1 MTLLFPKTTKKKS
14 FSQTNSLLY
23 GFPKS
28 GKTQFGSKIT
38 FDGKEPLFIMTEDG
52 EGIHEI
58 SKARVKDWSSFCKLV
73 DLLESKAKEVKDQYC
88 CLVIDLVSDLDV
100 WAAEWVA
107 KANQV
112 THISDLSFG
121 KGFNLHKEEFRK
133 QVTRLMAIL
142 PCLFIAHTSEKEVNI
157 QGTPVKVQ
165 APTLSGRALEFI
177 NGKVDTIMFIK
188 PASGEREG
196 SIVIQPSTLAM
207 TGSRYPQLIGEHAYS
222 GKDADLV
229 FKKLEALFNKEETK
243 KESKNV

>member
-1 MTLLFPKTTKKKS
+1 MLFPKTSKKKS

-28 GKTQFGSKIT
+28 GKTQFGSKIN
-38 FDGKEPLFIMTEDG
+38 FEGKEPLFIMTEDG

-58 SKARVKDWSSFCKLV
+58 SKARIKDWTGLCKLI
-73 DLLESKAKEVKDQYC
+73 DLLESKAKEVKEQYC
-88 CLVIDLVSDLDV
+88 CLVVDLVSDLDV

-107 KANQV
+107 KTNDV

-121 KGFNLHKEEFRK
+121 KGFALHKEEFRK
-133 QVTRLMAIL
+133 QINRLMGLL

-188 PASGEREG
+188 PASGERPG
-196 SIVIQPSTLAM
+196 ALVIQPSTLAM
-207 TGSRYPQLIGEHAYS
+207 TGSRYPQLIGEHTYS
-222 GKDADLV
+222 GKDADQV
-229 FKKLEALFNKEETK
+229 FKKLETLFNQEQKKETK
-243 KESKNV
+243 HV